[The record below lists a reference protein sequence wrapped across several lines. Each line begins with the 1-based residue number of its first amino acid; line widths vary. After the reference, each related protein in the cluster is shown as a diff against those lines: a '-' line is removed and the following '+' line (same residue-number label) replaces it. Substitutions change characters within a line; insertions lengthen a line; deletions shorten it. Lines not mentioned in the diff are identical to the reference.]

1 MVLIVSSVRIVKIIQ
16 DNCINMLS
24 AADGENLL
32 ELLRRAGYRLSAPCG
47 GKGRCGK
54 CLVSL
59 CREGGAAETVAACRT
74 RIDGDCSVTLPGELS
89 GGEILSD
96 SLAGHITAD
105 SREGLGAAVDIGTTT
120 VVMKLFELGSGR
132 ELASGSCWNA
142 QAAFG
147 ADVLSRSQYTM
158 ERPDGLDELKR
169 LIRDQIFRM
178 LQQLC
183 AQAGVDRAALREM
196 YIAGNTIM
204 QHIWAGLSPA
214 GIAVAPFTPESLF
227 DDALPFSEE
236 GVDIYLAPCVAG
248 YVGGDITA
256 GLLAV
261 DMDELPGKALFLD
274 VGTNGEMALGGRD
287 GFVSCAVACGPAF
300 EGAGISC
307 GMASTLGAISHVD
320 FIDGEFVFRVIRDT
334 KPKGICG
341 SGLID
346 LTAVLLRLGLVD
358 GSGLLLPPDEAPEGF
373 ERWLDEDENG
383 NGLLFLTDDDSVY
396 FTAADVRQLQ
406 LAKAAVAAGISVL
419 LQEAGLSFDEVD
431 ALYLAGGFGTHMR
444 PESAVEMGMLPR
456 ALLGKI
462 KSVGNSSLA
471 GAQQALLSE
480 ERRQR
485 LHNIQKRCEYLE
497 LSGNARFNEAYPAH
511 MSFDE
516 EETEWN

>member
-1 MVLIVSSVRIVKIIQ
+1 
-16 DNCINMLS
+16 MLS
-24 AADGENLL
+24 ASEGENLL
-32 ELLRRAGYRLSAPCG
+32 ELLRRGGYRLPAPCG

-54 CLVSL
+54 CLVTL
-59 CREGGAAETVAACRT
+59 RRAEREERVLACRS
-74 RIDGDCSVTLPGELS
+74 RVEGDCTVILPEDMT
-89 GGEILSD
+89 GGEILSATLESCID
-96 SLAGHITAD
+96 TD
-105 SREGLGAAVDIGTTT
+105 RREGLGAAVDIGTTT
-120 VVMKLFELGSGR
+120 VVMKLFDLEDGR
-132 ELASGSCWNA
+132 ELASLSRWNA
-142 QAAFG
+142 QASFG

-158 ERPDGLDELKR
+158 ERPDGLEELKL
-169 LIRDQIFRM
+169 LIRRQILQM
-178 LQQLC
+178 LEELC
-183 AQAGVDRAALREM
+183 AQAGEDSCRVREM

-227 DDALPFSEE
+227 DDGAPFAEE
-236 GVDIYLAPCVAG
+236 DMDVYLAPCVAG

-261 DMDELPGKALFLD
+261 DMDRICGKAFFLD
-274 VGTNGEMALGGRD
+274 VGTNGEMALGGKD

-307 GMASTLGAISHVD
+307 GMASTPGAISHVD
-320 FIDGEFVFRVIRDT
+320 FVNGEFSFQVISGTRPT
-334 KPKGICG
+334 GICG

-346 LTAVLLRLGLVD
+346 LMAVLLRLGLVD
-358 GSGLLLPPDEAPEGF
+358 ESGLLLPPDEAPEGF

-419 LQEAGLSFDEVD
+419 MQEAELSYDEIET
-431 ALYLAGGFGTHMR
+431 LYLAGGFGTHMR
-444 PESAVEMGMLPR
+444 AESAVEMGMLPR

-471 GAQQALLSE
+471 GAQQALLSR

>member
-1 MVLIVSSVRIVKIIQ
+1 
-16 DNCINMLS
+16 MLS

-32 ELLRRAGYRLSAPCG
+32 ELLRSAGYKLAAPCG

-54 CLVSL
+54 CLVTL
-59 CREGGAAETVAACRT
+59 RRGDREETVPACKT
-74 RIDGDCSVTLPGELS
+74 HIDGDCTVILPGELS
-89 GGEILSD
+89 GGEILGDTVESNIRTD
-96 SLAGHITAD
+96 RRT
-105 SREGLGAAVDIGTTT
+105 GLGAAVDIGTTT
-120 VVMKLFELGSGR
+120 VVMKLFDLEEGR
-132 ELASGSCWNA
+132 ELAAVSQWNG
-142 QAAFG
+142 QASYG

-158 ERPDGLDELKR
+158 ERPEGLGELQR
-169 LIRDQIFRM
+169 LIRQQIFGM
-178 LQQLC
+178 LRGLC
-183 AQAGVDRAALREM
+183 AQAGVDSGNVREL

-227 DDALPFSEE
+227 DDGCPFVEE
-236 GVDIYLAPCVAG
+236 GMDIYLSPCVAG

-261 DMDELPGKALFLD
+261 DMDETDGKVLFLD

-287 GFVSCAVACGPAF
+287 GFVCCAVACGPAF

-307 GMASTLGAISHVD
+307 GMASTPGAISHVD
-320 FIDGEFVFRVIRDT
+320 FRNGEFVFNVIGDVEPR
-334 KPKGICG
+334 GICG

-346 LTAVLLRLGLVD
+346 LMAVLLRLGLVD
-358 GSGLLLPPDEAPEGF
+358 ESGLLLSPDEAPEGF

-383 NGLLFLTDDDSVY
+383 NGLLFLTDDDTVY
-396 FTAADVRQLQ
+396 FTAADVRQMQ

-419 LQEAGLSFDEVD
+419 MQEAGLSFDEVD
-431 ALYLAGGFGTHMR
+431 GLCLAGGFGTHMR
-444 PESAVEMGMLPR
+444 AESAVEMGMLPR

-471 GAQQALLSE
+471 GAQQALLSA

-485 LHNIQKRCEYLE
+485 LHNIQKNCKYLE